1 MVLTIF
7 KALVDEAE
15 SISPLLDDFNKFF
28 SDVKDM
34 DSSYLSFNIMYF
46 LAKHVSTVNNGETG
60 ITYNKEILFRIF
72 VKFR

>member
-1 MVLTIF
+1 LVLTIF

-28 SDVKDM
+28 NDVKDM
-34 DSSYLSFNIMYF
+34 DSSYLSFKIMYF
-46 LAKHVSTVNNGETG
+46 LAKHISTVNNG
-60 ITYNKEILFRIF
+60 ITYNKKILFIIF